1 MALFGKI
8 SILTPIKWGITWG
21 ITHPWHTFGGYLL
34 LRNPYTR
41 GWAIDH
47 LVLFG
52 RGAIAGARA
61 SSASTLTRLII
72 PAAAGISARIAPVAT
87 RIGVG
92 FAIAAPVVG
101 VTVGVVGTAA
111 VVAGVH
117 TAALQK
123 TELIGPKAMTVDVPF
138 WYGLGDVQINP
149 YMIGGWGTVI

>member
-47 LVLFG
+47 LILFG
-52 RGAIAGARA
+52 RGAIAGARG
-61 SSASTLTRLII
+61 SSASTFARLIV
-72 PAAAGISARIAPVAT
+72 PAAAGISARVAPIAT

-92 FAIAAPVVG
+92 ATIAAPVVA
-101 VTVGVVGTAA
+101 VAA
-111 VVAGVH
+111 AAVVVAGVH

-123 TELIGPKAMTVDVPF
+123 AELIGPKAMTVEIPF
-138 WYGLGDVQINP
+138 WYGLGKVQINP
-149 YMIGGWGTVI
+149 YMIGWGTVV